1 MKYIKLFNNDAEYQ
15 QFKEGENYITPNL
28 CLNKETMQVILNPK
42 INPKLTQNYLTFDTL
57 TRAAE
62 IFYFISEFPVTSD
75 LTIEATYYH
84 PRLGTQTNTYHMD
97 KGNTKINETIS
108 SFYEWENVI
117 ITPQK
122 DDKYEYIWNA
132 PIIYT

>member
-1 MKYIKLFNNDAEYQ
+1 
-15 QFKEGENYITPNL
+15 
-28 CLNKETMQVILNPK
+28 MQVNVNPK
-42 INPKLTQNYLTFDTL
+42 INPKLTQNYLTFGTL

-108 SFYEWENVI
+108 SYYEWENVI
-117 ITPQK
+117 ITPPK
-122 DDKYEYIWNA
+122 R
-132 PIIYT
+132 

>member
-1 MKYIKLFNNDAEYQ
+1 MKYVKSFNNDAEYQ

-28 CLNKETMQVILNPK
+28 CLNKETMQVNVNPK
-42 INPKLTQNYLTFDTL
+42 INPKLTQNSLTFGTF

-62 IFYFISEFPVTSD
+62 IFYFISEFPVASD

-122 DDKYEYIWNA
+122 DDKYEYIWLHGNM
-132 PIIYT
+132 